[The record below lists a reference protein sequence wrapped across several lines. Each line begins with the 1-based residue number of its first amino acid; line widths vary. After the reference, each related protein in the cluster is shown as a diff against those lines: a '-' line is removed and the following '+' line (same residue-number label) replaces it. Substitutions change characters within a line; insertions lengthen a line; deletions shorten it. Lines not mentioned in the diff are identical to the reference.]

1 MEIEVITTTR
11 PSADTDI
18 NPNLTAEEQRWESAG
33 QFQPGRLQK
42 TVFHSLSEAA
52 PVDEKPTPKPRKS
65 RYDWMKGETEDD
77 QAALVPTK
85 LKIDRQSNQLE
96 DGTFRWENFNS
107 LYQSLAILPTVALKI
122 QPTAVE
128 TSRRARIL
136 ITFKDRST
144 CLTSIAVRLSKFLDF
159 SF

>member
-1 MEIEVITTTR
+1 MEVEVITTTR

-42 TVFHSLSEAA
+42 TVFHSLSETT

-96 DGTFRWENFNS
+96 DGTFRWENFKS

>member
-1 MEIEVITTTR
+1 MKEKDDEGDMEVEVITTTR

-52 PVDEKPTPKPRKS
+52 SVDEKPTPKPRKS

-85 LKIDRQSNQLE
+85 LKTDRQSNQLE
-96 DGTFRWENFNS
+96 DGTFR
-107 LYQSLAILPTVALKI
+107 
-122 QPTAVE
+122 
-128 TSRRARIL
+128 
-136 ITFKDRST
+136 
-144 CLTSIAVRLSKFLDF
+144 
-159 SF
+159 